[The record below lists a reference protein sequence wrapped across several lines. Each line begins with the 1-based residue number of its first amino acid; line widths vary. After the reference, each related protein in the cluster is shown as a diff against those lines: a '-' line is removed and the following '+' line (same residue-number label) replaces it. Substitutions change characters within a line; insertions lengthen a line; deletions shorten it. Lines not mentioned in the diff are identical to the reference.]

1 MSASPAS
8 GADAPEISL
17 RQVTK
22 AFGSVT
28 AVDDVSLDIRAG
40 EFFSLLGPSGCGK
53 TTTLRMI
60 GGFEEPT
67 AGRIELRGRD
77 VTADPPDKRPVNMV
91 FQNYALFPHLTVFE
105 NIAFGLRARKVPQVE
120 IDKVV
125 RQTAEKLEIAQLLD
139 RFPRQLSGGQRQRV
153 AIGRA
158 IVRNPRLFL
167 FDEPL
172 SNLDAQLR
180 DEMRG
185 EIKRLHQEIAT
196 TMIYVTHDQV
206 EAMTLAD
213 RIVMLKDGRI
223 EQAGP
228 PLELFERPAT
238 RFVAGFL
245 GSPTMNFV
253 PVELMSNGGEPALSI
268 GPGVIF
274 ELPPARRASL
284 AKLSP
289 QALTLGTR
297 PEHFSA
303 ARNGS
308 NRFDTARFSAR
319 IDLIQPT
326 GSRTYATF
334 NLGATP
340 VIAELQA
347 HDVQQPGEAIELS
360 VDLGRAILI
369 DPRTDKVLH

>member
-1 MSASPAS
+1 MAQVAIRGLHKRF
-8 GADAPEISL
+8 GAVHVVKGID
-17 RQVTK
+17 
-22 AFGSVT
+22 
-28 AVDDVSLDIRAG
+28 LDIEEG
-40 EFFSLLGPSGCGK
+40 EFTVLVGPSGCGK
-53 TTTLRMI
+53 TTLLRSIAGLEQVDEGTISI
-60 GGFEEPT
+60 GGEVVNHMRP
-67 AGRIELRGRD
+67 RD
-77 VTADPPDKRPVNMV
+77 RDIAMV
-91 FQNYALFPHLTVFE
+91 FQNYALYPYLTVFE

-158 IVRNPRLFL
+158 IVRNSRLFL

-253 PVELMSNGGEPALSI
+253 PVELMSNGAEPALSI

-274 ELPPARRASL
+274 KLPPARRASL

-289 QALTLGTR
+289 QALTLGIR

-347 HDVQQPGEAIELS
+347 HDVQQPGETIELS